1 MVANESSPSL
11 ISVCKSYKISLVDYP
26 KPALEPDVK
35 VVDILENQ
43 HLLIAQDF
51 EVLVLAPSTLPMIQ
65 THQTSKLLELSV
77 LESLI
82 HEQCDGW

>member
-1 MVANESSPSL
+1 MDSA
-11 ISVCKSYKISLVDYP
+11 CKSHKVSLVDYP
-26 KPALEPDVK
+26 KPALVPDIE

-43 HLLIAQDF
+43 HLLIVQDF

-65 THQTSKLLELSV
+65 AHQTSKLLKLCV

-82 HEQCDGW
+82 REQCDGGQILL